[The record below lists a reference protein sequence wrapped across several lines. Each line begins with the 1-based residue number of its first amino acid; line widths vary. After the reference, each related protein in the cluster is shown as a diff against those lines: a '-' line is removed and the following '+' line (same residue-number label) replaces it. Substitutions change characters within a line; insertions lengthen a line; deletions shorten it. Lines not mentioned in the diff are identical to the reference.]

1 MKSFKSHMLNE
12 SALSA
17 LRVAT
22 KAHEGQFRKSG
33 GRYIAHPKEV
43 AKIVAKF
50 KPKSSNLSALVQAA
64 YLHDTLE
71 DTDLSH
77 DDLVKQF
84 GGLVANLVDQLTTK
98 KDDLEAAGG
107 KGEYIKGK
115 MVNMTSWALVI
126 KLADR
131 LANVSDIAKQPASWQ
146 KKYAGDTKI
155 ALDAVK
161 ADRKDLSS
169 THKKIIKNIE
179 TIIKPY
185 VKG

>member
-1 MKSFKSHMLNE
+1 MQTFKSHMISE
-12 SALSA
+12 SALNA
-17 LRVAT
+17 LRTAT
-22 KAHEGQFRKSG
+22 KAHKGQFRKSG
-33 GRYIAHPKEV
+33 GEYIAHPKEV

-64 YLHDTLE
+64 YLHDTVE
-71 DTDLSH
+71 DTDLTHS
-77 DDLVKQF
+77 DLVKQF

-107 KGEYIKGK
+107 KGEYIKDK

-131 LANVSDIAKQPASWQ
+131 LANVSDIRQQKPAWQ
-146 KKYAGDTKI
+146 KKYAGDTKL

-161 ADRKDLSS
+161 KDRKDLSP

-179 TIIKPY
+179 NIIQPY
-185 VKG
+185 V

>member
-1 MKSFKSHMLNE
+1 MQSFKSHLINE

-17 LRVAT
+17 LRTAT
-22 KAHEGQFRKSG
+22 KAHSGQFRKSG
-33 GRYIAHPKEV
+33 GEYIAHPKEV

-50 KPKSSNLSALVQAA
+50 KPKSKNLSALVQAA
-64 YLHDTLE
+64 YLHDTIE

-77 DDLVKQF
+77 ADIVKQF

-107 KGEYIKGK
+107 KGEYIKDK

-131 LANVSDIAKQPASWQ
+131 LANVSDIKQQKPEWQ
-146 KKYAGDTKI
+146 RKYAGDTKL

-161 ADRKDLSS
+161 KDRKHLSP
-169 THKKIIKNIE
+169 THKKIIRNIE
-179 TIIKPY
+179 TIIAPY
-185 VKG
+185 VS